1 MTLWDTLPDEW
12 QAKLEHLKPK
22 IDQISIKL
30 QSEEQTNPSQ
40 KNIFRALTTNPKDI
54 RVVILGQ
61 DPYPNPALAMGLA
74 FSVPEKEIVPPSL
87 RNIQK
92 ELKADLGLEIGNDL
106 SNWAAQGV
114 LLLNRILTCRTGK
127 SLSHEKLGWQEIT
140 EEIIKIVNRANPNV
154 VGVLWGKTA
163 QELAPYFKSDLLVK
177 SPHPSGLSAHRGF
190 FGSKPFSK
198 VNDLLVQT
206 DQLPIN
212 WG

>member
-12 QAKLEHLKPK
+12 QAKLKHLKPK

-30 QSEEQTNPSQ
+30 QSEEQINPSQ

-92 ELKADLGLEIGNDL
+92 ELKSDLGIEIGNDL
-106 SNWAAQGV
+106 RNTCNDTHRNTSRSKCPLKFWWNYKHSNRQK
-114 LLLNRILTCRTGK
+114 TKCKCSERT
-127 SLSHEKLGWQEIT
+127 I
-140 EEIIKIVNRANPNV
+140 
-154 VGVLWGKTA
+154 
-163 QELAPYFKSDLLVK
+163 Y
-177 SPHPSGLSAHRGF
+177 
-190 FGSKPFSK
+190 
-198 VNDLLVQT
+198 
-206 DQLPIN
+206 
-212 WG
+212 

>member
-1 MTLWDTLPDEW
+1 MPDEW
-12 QAKLEHLKPK
+12 QAKLKHLKPK

-30 QSEEQTNPSQ
+30 QSEEQINPSQ

-92 ELKADLGLEIGNDL
+92 ELKSDLGIEIGNDL

-140 EEIIKIVNRANPNV
+140 EEIIKIVSRANPNV

-163 QELAPYFKSDLLVK
+163 QELAPYFKSELLVK